1 MDKPPANMFHSRS
14 HIREGD
20 IVIIY
25 LVCHV
30 LNLVHNF
37 VQLEVY

>member
-25 LVCHV
+25 LVCRAFS
-30 LNLVHNF
+30 LVHDF